1 MLSISC
7 HNNSRHSYTA
17 WLSNDGACTMNT
29 KQDGQYWLQLQLCV
43 HALPSCCAGDSQYY
57 IYCLFYRHLVL
68 YVTCCML
75 QEGTVFQAGRQTGD
89 RRHPSTSES
98 LVFTLDRHLQCL
110 HVLLHPL
117 SLMTPPPPPPP
128 NTLSM
133 QANQH
138 VFLNHCKT
146 NQHMATHTEWTH
158 RYWAWQ
164 DTSVDQRL

>member
-75 QEGTVFQAGRQTGD
+75 QEDTVFQTGRQTGD

-98 LVFTLDRHLQCL
+98 LVFTLDRHLCL

-117 SLMTPPPPPPP
+117 SLMPPPPPP
-128 NTLSM
+128 TLSPCRPTSM
-133 QANQH
+133 CFSTTARLTNTWQH
-138 VFLNHCKT
+138 T
-146 NQHMATHTEWTH
+146 QSGHTGIGH
-158 RYWAWQ
+158 DRIHQ
-164 DTSVDQRL
+164 